1 MAEYEQLQEIS
12 SSLERGEI
20 DGGRYLEQFTRFL
33 SGHIGCSR
41 ATVRVFIDT
50 PAGRALRSIA
60 MYDATQDRMI
70 AAEDLLRADTGP
82 YFDRLLHDG
91 CVVVSETRTDP
102 IVAPF
107 RKSYLEPNDIRS
119 VMDMCFAVNGELFG
133 TCLLY
138 TSDAADE

>member
-70 AAEDLLRADTGP
+70 AAQDL
-82 YFDRLLHDG
+82 
-91 CVVVSETRTDP
+91 
-102 IVAPF
+102 
-107 RKSYLEPNDIRS
+107 
-119 VMDMCFAVNGELFG
+119 
-133 TCLLY
+133 CLLY
-138 TSDAADE
+138 TSPSPRD